1 VVPSTKKLAPSYLS
15 LGSKEVRHRAEAL
28 IARLSACD
36 ICPHE
41 CGADRTGG
49 EVGICGTP
57 STVRVASF
65 NLHHGEEPC
74 ISGHMGSGTIFFSG
88 CSLKCVFCQN
98 YPISQL
104 NHGQETS
111 VVELAAMMVV
121 LKRQGAHNIN
131 LVTPTHVA
139 PQWLLALSIAM
150 NEGLDIPIV
159 YNSGGYDRVDVI
171 EALRGIVDVYMPDM
185 KYSDEALARRL
196 SAAPNYPD
204 VNRAAVAKMYESVG
218 DWAADTTG
226 VAMRGVLVRHLIIPG
241 QVENSIGVLDTLA
254 EISKRIRLSLMTQ
267 YFPAHKAV
275 GMPELDRTVTCD
287 EFRVIDAHRE
297 NLGLEE
303 GWIQRI

>member
-1 VVPSTKKLAPSYLS
+1 MTGTAKKLAPSYLA
-15 LGSKEVRHRAEAL
+15 LGPKEVRRRAEAL
-28 IARLSACD
+28 TARLAACD

-41 CGADRTGG
+41 CGDDRTRG
-49 EVGICGTP
+49 EVGKCGTP
-57 STVRVASF
+57 ATVRVASF
-65 NLHHGEEPC
+65 NLHYGEEPC

-139 PQWLLALSIAM
+139 PQWLLAISVAM
-150 NEGLDIPIV
+150 DEGIDIPIV

-171 EALRGIVDVYMPDM
+171 EALDGIVDVYMPDM

-218 DWAADTTG
+218 DWAADSTG
-226 VAMRGVLVRHLIIPG
+226 IAMRGVLVRHLIIPG
-241 QVENSIGVLDTLA
+241 QIENSIGVLDALA
-254 EISKRIRLSLMTQ
+254 RISKNIRLSLMTQ

-275 GMPELDRTVTCD
+275 GMPELDRTVTRD
-287 EFRVIDAHRE
+287 EFHAIDAHRE
-297 NLGLEE
+297 KLGLEE